1 MSSAH
6 GIRELGFMLER
17 FEIDKNDLQLLFN
30 DSLMKNPIRTTD
42 QFRAVFDSLSE
53 SPHRRHNSIQ
63 ALVAEARKQLEP
75 LVRSKSPSLGQTVDA
90 YNKLVQMYNGW
101 KPNIDNLTWLMKQAK
116 TLRGDVADL
125 EAVYRLKTLHQRIP
139 TLFPYTTSPRSGFAE
154 EMRRLAR
161 EYQRLMR
168 EEWIGYSEKRISLDD
183 ARKIRKN
190 RELKETNAVENCVET
205 AKLEN
210 LEREIEQLKEQFKTE
225 KEGLNALLK
234 SSNEEKDKLTT
245 EKKDLTTSL
254 ENAENKCTT
263 KLEALGNSHAVQI
276 GLKQTIIE
284 RREQELRDERKN
296 LLKETSQLN
305 ERNEKIKTLSEEI
318 EKSKTSITNKD
329 SELVS
334 LKAEKIRLENELSQT
349 KTKLTAAIGKNTE
362 SSSQLATCKE
372 NLTNAENKVKE
383 LENAKTNSENS
394 IEEKNTLINNLTND
408 LNTEKNNTE
417 QKQND
422 LAKKITEQQSLKN
435 QLTEKERHKAEIEK
449 KQGEIT
455 NLISSN
461 ASKQTDW
468 NNEKLKLEQ
477 TIDHQKKE
485 NARLKRELIENKTNQ
500 ISDSGFEG
508 DEILRG
514 AGIGI
519 DYYESLVKY
528 EEPKLNN
535 FLYIYIDIVRPQLIG
550 DEFASAIRAI
560 NLPQDNSSYGNALIF
575 DNIHYVP
582 LSQRHFNRIEVDIRD
597 VAGNPVRF
605 APGVVNVKLHFKQVL
620 KQL

>member
-154 EMRRLAR
+154 EVRRLAR

-329 SELVS
+329 SEIKTLKAEKKKIDDENESNKTLLEELKATGIVQIRQDLVNANSKNKENEKLVTELRRKIGDYETSILSKNTSIQTLEGELKTAETTDESKNSELVS

-372 NLTNAENKVKE
+372 NLTKAENKVKE
-383 LENAKTNSENS
+383 LENAKT
-394 IEEKNTLINNLTND
+394 
-408 LNTEKNNTE
+408 
-417 QKQND
+417 
-422 LAKKITEQQSLKN
+422 
-435 QLTEKERHKAEIEK
+435 
-449 KQGEIT
+449 
-455 NLISSN
+455 
-461 ASKQTDW
+461 
-468 NNEKLKLEQ
+468 
-477 TIDHQKKE
+477 
-485 NARLKRELIENKTNQ
+485 
-500 ISDSGFEG
+500 
-508 DEILRG
+508 
-514 AGIGI
+514 
-519 DYYESLVKY
+519 
-528 EEPKLNN
+528 
-535 FLYIYIDIVRPQLIG
+535 
-550 DEFASAIRAI
+550 
-560 NLPQDNSSYGNALIF
+560 
-575 DNIHYVP
+575 
-582 LSQRHFNRIEVDIRD
+582 
-597 VAGNPVRF
+597 
-605 APGVVNVKLHFKQVL
+605 
-620 KQL
+620 